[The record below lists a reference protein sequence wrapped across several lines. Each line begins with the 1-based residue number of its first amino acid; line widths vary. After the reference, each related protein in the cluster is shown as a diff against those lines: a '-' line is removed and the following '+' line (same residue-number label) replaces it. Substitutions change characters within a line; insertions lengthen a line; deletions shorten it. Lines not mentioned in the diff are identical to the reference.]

1 MNKTINKFLLTADKF
16 MPELD
21 LKRPGFTYSA
31 CGPFTKHCERI
42 RKFRE
47 TENLKQSCR
56 NELDKARLAHYAA
69 YSDSKVLLKELFQ
82 TRFIKIELLKL
93 IEILTMIDVKER

>member
-1 MNKTINKFLLTADKF
+1 MNKPINKFLLTADKF

-21 LKRPGFTYSA
+21 LKRSGFIYSV

-42 RKFRE
+42 QKFRE
-47 TENLKQSCR
+47 IENLKQSYR

-69 YSDSKVLLKELFQ
+69 YSDSKVLLRELFQ
-82 TRFIKIELLKL
+82 TSFIKIELLKL
-93 IEILTMIDVKER
+93 LEILTMMNVKER